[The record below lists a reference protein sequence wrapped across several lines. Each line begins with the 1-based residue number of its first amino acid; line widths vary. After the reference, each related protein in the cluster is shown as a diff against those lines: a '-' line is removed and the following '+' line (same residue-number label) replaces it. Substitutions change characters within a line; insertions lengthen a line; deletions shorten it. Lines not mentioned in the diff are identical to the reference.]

1 MPAKQRKTG
10 NLFSYI
16 HSLSSFKLFL
26 IAFLLSIVLTG
37 SFFYYLSYHPSLI
50 VKPITGDFIIDL
62 TLFGRFFMFS
72 GIIPGF
78 LILII
83 IFRLAATILDLT
95 MRLLQFILEPIIKA
109 LFNKKNYKHSQ
120 EFFDNLIKKEPK
132 VKKALKDMNLKKNEF
147 NIFWIAPIVAM
158 VLAILPMPFGYFIL
172 LKLVV
177 SAGALYFAVNFFKKK
192 DMFKVWMF
200 GFIVILYNPLAPIPL
215 GSKILWTIVNIPTI
229 YYFYINRKA
238 V

>member
-1 MPAKQRKTG
+1 
-10 NLFSYI
+10 
-16 HSLSSFKLFL
+16 
-26 IAFLLSIVLTG
+26 
-37 SFFYYLSYHPSLI
+37 
-50 VKPITGDFIIDL
+50 
-62 TLFGRFFMFS
+62 
-72 GIIPGF
+72 
-78 LILII
+78 
-83 IFRLAATILDLT
+83 
-95 MRLLQFILEPIIKA
+95 
-109 LFNKKNYKHSQ
+109 
-120 EFFDNLIKKEPK
+120 
-132 VKKALKDMNLKKNEF
+132 MNLKKNEF
-147 NIFWIAPIVAM
+147 NIFWIAPIAAM

>member
-1 MPAKQRKTG
+1 MPAKQRKSS

-26 IAFLLSIVLTG
+26 IAFLLSIILTG
-37 SFFYYLSYHPSLI
+37 SFFYYLSHHPSLI

-62 TLFGRFFMFS
+62 TLFGRFFMLS

-83 IFRLAATILDLT
+83 IFRLTATILDII
-95 MRLLQFILEPIIKA
+95 MRLLQFISVPIIKA
-109 LFNKKNYKHSQ
+109 LFNQKNYKHSQ

-132 VKKALKDMNLKKNEF
+132 VQRALKLMSLKKNEF
-147 NIFWIAPIVAM
+147 NIFWIAPIASM
-158 VLAILPMPFGYFIL
+158 VLATLPMPFGYFKL